1 MAVVSGVRDTRNITQ
16 NKIVVDMSDTIA
28 LLQPNAEPFMSF
40 LKIAKRNSEVASSPK
55 FEWMED
61 DLLPRWD
68 AINGGSGFLS
78 SDTKIVVDNGTY
90 FTVNDVL
97 KVPRTGEVMLVTT
110 INPDGDNANELAVT
124 RGYGVTS
131 AAALVDNDPIV
142 IIGNANQEGSGTRDL
157 KSTAEV
163 AKYNYT
169 QIFKTP
175 FGVTN
180 TENAT
185 KMYGGKDLSYQQMK
199 AGVQHKIDMARA
211 FMFGERKE
219 DTSGSKPKRTTGG
232 LLSFLSQNN
241 YDAGGA
247 LTQSEFDNNISE
259 VVFKHGS
266 KQKILLASARML
278 SVINSWA
285 QGKMQV
291 DNLAK
296 EFGLEIFK
304 YVTPFGVYNIMNYQ
318 HILEGAVYGGFGL
331 VIDPESIKYRALA
344 GRDTKLET
352 NIQANDEDQRKDQYI
367 TEAGLEVRN
376 PEKHA
381 VITGVTS

>member
-1 MAVVSGVRDTRNITQ
+1 MAVVTGTRDTRNITQ

-40 LKIAKRNSEVASSPK
+40 LKIAKRNTEVATNPK
-55 FEWMED
+55 FEWLED

-68 AINGGSGFLS
+68 AVNNASGYQP
-78 SDTKIVVDNGTY
+78 SDTSIVVDNSSY
-90 FTVNDVL
+90 FTVNDVV
-97 KVPRTGEVMLVTT
+97 KVPRTGEVLLVTA
-110 INPDGDNANELAVT
+110 INTTTNTLTVV
-124 RGYGVTS
+124 RGYGVTA
-131 AAALVDNDPIV
+131 AAALNDDDPLV
-142 IIGNANQEGSGTRDL
+142 IIGNANQEGSGTREL
-157 KSTAEV
+157 KSTQEV
-163 AKYNYT
+163 PKFNYT

-211 FMFGERKE
+211 FVFGERKE
-219 DTSGSKPKRTTGG
+219 DLSGGKPKRTTGG
-232 LLSFLSQNN
+232 LLSFLTKNN
-241 YDAGGA
+241 YDAGGQ
-247 LTQSEFDNNISE
+247 LTQTEFDNNISE
-259 VVFKHGS
+259 VVFKYGS
-266 KQKILLASARML
+266 KEKILLASARLL

-285 QGKMQV
+285 LGRLQV

-296 EFGLEIFK
+296 QYGLEIFK

-318 HILEGAVYGGFGL
+318 HILEGAVYGGYGI
-331 VIDPESIKYRALA
+331 VIDPEAVKYRPLQ

>member
-1 MAVVSGVRDTRNITQ
+1 MAVVSGTRDTRNITQ
-16 NKIVVDMSDTIA
+16 NKLVIDMSDTIG

-40 LKIAKRNSEVASSPK
+40 LKIAKRNTEAASNPK

-68 AINGGSGFLS
+68 AINAGSGYASTITDL
-78 SDTKIVVDNGTY
+78 VVDNGPY
-90 FTVNDVL
+90 FSVNDVV
-97 KVPRTGEVMLVTT
+97 KVPRTGEVLLVTVIAT
-110 INPDGDNANELAVT
+110 NTLTVT
-124 RGYGVTS
+124 RGYGLTA
-131 AAALVDNDPIV
+131 AAALVDNDPLV
-142 IIGNANQEGSGTRDL
+142 IIGNVNQEGAGTREL

-163 AKYNYT
+163 AKFNYT

-180 TENAT
+180 TQAAT

-199 AGVQHKIDMARA
+199 AGVQHKIDIARG
-211 FMFGERKE
+211 FTFGERKE
-219 DTSGSKPKRTTGG
+219 DTSGSKPKRATGG
-232 LLSFLSQNN
+232 LLSFLTTNN

-259 VVFKHGS
+259 VVFKYGS
-266 KQKILLASARML
+266 KDKILLASARLL

-285 QGKMQV
+285 QGSLRI
-291 DNLAK
+291 NLDAK
-296 EFGLEIFK
+296 KFGLQIFQ
-304 YVTPFGVYNIMNYQ
+304 YVTPFGNYNIMNYQ
-318 HILEGAVYGGFGL
+318 HILEGAVYGGYGVVL
-331 VIDPESIKYRALA
+331 DPENIKYRPLA

-367 TEAGLEVRN
+367 TEAGLEVRL
-376 PEKHA
+376 PQTHA
-381 VITGVTS
+381 VLTGVTS

>member
-1 MAVVSGVRDTRNITQ
+1 MTVVTGTRDTRNITQ

-40 LKIAKRNSEVASSPK
+40 MKIAKRNTEAARNPK
-55 FEWMED
+55 FEWLED

-68 AINGGSGFLS
+68 AINNGAGYDNAATSM
-78 SDTKIVVDNGTY
+78 VVDNGSY
-90 FTVNDVL
+90 FTVNDIV
-97 KVPRTGEVMLVTT
+97 KVPRTGEVMRVTAVS
-110 INPDGDNANELAVT
+110 ANTLTVV
-124 RGYGVTS
+124 RGYGVT
-131 AAALVDNDPIV
+131 AAAAINDDDPLV
-142 IIGNANQEGSGTRDL
+142 IIGNANQEGAGTRVL
-157 KSTAEV
+157 KSTLEV
-163 AKYNYT
+163 PKYNLT

-211 FMFGERKE
+211 FMYGERKE
-219 DTSGSKPKRTTGG
+219 DVSGAKPMRTTGG
-232 LLSFLSQNN
+232 LLSFLSKNN
-241 YDAGGA
+241 YDAGGQ
-247 LTQSEFDNNISE
+247 LTQTEFDNNISE
-259 VVFKHGS
+259 VVFKYGS
-266 KQKILLASARML
+266 KEKILLASARLL

-285 QGKMQV
+285 LGKLEV
-291 DNLAK
+291 NNLAK
-296 EFGLEIFK
+296 EYGLEIFK
-304 YVTPFGVYNIMNYQ
+304 YITPFGVYNIMNYQ
-318 HILEGAVYGGFGL
+318 HILEGAVYGGYGV
-331 VIDPESIKYRALA
+331 VIDPEAVKYRPLQ

-381 VITGVTS
+381 VLTGVTS

>member
-1 MAVVSGVRDTRNITQ
+1 MAVVTGTRDTRNITQ

-40 LKIAKRNSEVASSPK
+40 LKIAKRNTEVARNPK
-55 FEWMED
+55 FEWLED
-61 DLLPRWD
+61 DLQPRWD
-68 AINGGSGFLS
+68 AINNAAGYTA
-78 SDTKIVVDNGTY
+78 SDTSIVVDNGSY
-90 FTVNDVL
+90 FSVNDVV
-97 KVPRTGEVMLVTT
+97 KVPRTGEVMLVTAIAT
-110 INPDGDNANELAVT
+110 NTLTVL

-131 AAALVDNDPIV
+131 AAAIVDNDPLV
-142 IIGNANQEGSGTRDL
+142 IIGNANQEGSGTREL
-157 KSTAEV
+157 KSTQEV
-163 AKYNYT
+163 AKFNYT

-175 FGVTN
+175 FGVTG

-185 KMYGGKDLSYQQMK
+185 KMYGGNDLSYQQMK

-219 DTSGSKPKRTTGG
+219 DVSGGKPKRTTGG
-232 LLSFLSQNN
+232 LLSFLTKNN
-241 YDAGGA
+241 YDAGGQ
-247 LTQSEFDNNISE
+247 LTQTEFDNNISE
-259 VVFKHGS
+259 VVFKYGS
-266 KQKILLASARML
+266 KEKILLASARLL
-278 SVINSWA
+278 SVINGWA
-285 QGKMQV
+285 LGKMQV

-296 EFGLEIFK
+296 QYGLEIFR
-304 YVTPFGVYNIMNYQ
+304 YVTPFGTYNIMNYQ
-318 HILEGAVYGGFGL
+318 HILEGAVYGGYGV
-331 VIDPESIKYRALA
+331 VIDPESVKYRPLA

>member
-16 NKIVVDMSDTIA
+16 NKIVVDMSDTIG

-40 LKIAKRNSEVASSPK
+40 LKIAKRNSEVANNPK

-61 DLLPRWD
+61 DLLPSWD
-68 AINGGSGFLS
+68 AVNNASGYAS
-78 SDTKIVVDNGTY
+78 GATSIVVDNGSY
-90 FTVNDVL
+90 FRVNDVL
-97 KVPRTGEVMLVTT
+97 KVPRTSEVILVT
-110 INPDGDNANELAVT
+110 AVDSGT
-124 RGYGVTS
+124 NTLTVVRGYGVT
-131 AAALVDNDPIV
+131 AAAAIVDNDPIV
-142 IIGNANQEGSGTRDL
+142 IIGNANQEGAGTREL
-157 KSTAEV
+157 KSTLEV
-163 AKYNYT
+163 PKYNLT

-180 TENAT
+180 TEKAT
-185 KMYGGKDLSYQQMK
+185 KMYGGSDLSYQQAK

-211 FMFGERKE
+211 FMYGERKE

-232 LLSFLSQNN
+232 LLSFLNKNN
-241 YDAGGA
+241 YDAGGQ
-247 LTQSEFDNNISE
+247 LTQTEFDNNISE
-259 VVFKHGS
+259 VVFKYGS
-266 KQKILLASARML
+266 KEKILLASARLL
-278 SVINSWA
+278 SVINTWA
-285 QGKMQV
+285 LGKLQV

-318 HILEGAVYGGFGL
+318 HILEGAVYGGYGV
-331 VIDPESIKYRALA
+331 VIDPEGVKYRPLN

-352 NIQANDEDQRKDQYI
+352 NIQNNDEDQRKDQYI

-376 PEKHA
+376 AEKHA

>member
-1 MAVVSGVRDTRNITQ
+1 MEVVTGSRNTRNITQ
-16 NKIVVDMSDTIA
+16 NKIVIDMSDTIA
-28 LLQPNAEPFMSF
+28 LLQPNEEPFMSF
-40 LKIAKRNSEVASSPK
+40 LKIAKRNTEVATNPK

-61 DLLPRWD
+61 DLLARWD
-68 AINGGSGFLS
+68 KVNNAAGYDNAA
-78 SDTKIVVDNGTY
+78 TQIVVDNAVY
-90 FTVNDVL
+90 FSVNDVV
-97 KVPRTGEVMLVTT
+97 KIPRTGEVFLVT
-110 INPDGDNANELAVT
+110 AVNT
-124 RGYGVTS
+124 TSNTLTVKRGYGVT
-131 AAALVDNDPIV
+131 AAAAINDNDDLV
-142 IIGNANQEGSGTRDL
+142 IIGNANEEGSGTREI
-157 KSTAEV
+157 KSTKEV
-163 AKYNYT
+163 PMYNYT

-199 AGVQHKIDMARA
+199 AGVQHKIDIARA

-219 DTSGSKPKRTTGG
+219 DVSSGKPMRTTGG
-232 LLSFLSQNN
+232 LLSFLTQNN
-241 YDAGGA
+241 YDAGGQ
-247 LTQSEFDNNISE
+247 LTQTEFDNNISE
-259 VVFKHGS
+259 VVFKYGS
-266 KQKILLASARML
+266 KNKILLASSRLLA
-278 SVINSWA
+278 VISGWA
-285 QGKMQV
+285 QGSLRV

-296 EFGLEIFK
+296 EYGLQIFK

-318 HILEGAVYGGFGL
+318 HILEGSVYGGYGIVL
-331 VIDPESIKYRALA
+331 DPEAVKFRPLN

-376 PEKHA
+376 AKKHA